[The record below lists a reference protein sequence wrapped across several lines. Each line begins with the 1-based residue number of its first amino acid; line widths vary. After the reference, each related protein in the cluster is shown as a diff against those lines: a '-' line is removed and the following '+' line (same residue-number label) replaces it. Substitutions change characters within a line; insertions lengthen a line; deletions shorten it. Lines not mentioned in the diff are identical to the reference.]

1 MKLNKNKFNE
11 LLRVTRKYWDLND
24 TDYLDKIMN
33 IAKDLEK
40 ETKLSMVIYINIVD
54 VIARLKADQDRA
66 YQILNLLGF
75 ELE

>member
-54 VIARLKADQDRA
+54 VIARLKVDQDRA